1 MCWYSCGEFS
11 TEPLKA
17 RDLEIKK
24 LNTAIENLTKEKADI
39 LEIKSIER
47 IIERLKS
54 IPDEHIGVCS
64 VCYSVYDTRY
74 SYSVCSDSCFRDRF
88 M

>member
-1 MCWYSCGEFS
+1 MGWYSCGEFF

-24 LNTAIENLTKEKADI
+24 LNTAIEKLKNEKADI
-39 LEIKSIER
+39 LEIKAIER
-47 IIERLKS
+47 IIEQLKS
-54 IPDEHIGVCS
+54 IPDDKVGVCS
-64 VCYSVYDTRY
+64 VCYAVYDTRY